1 MRKIGRIAGLWRYPV
16 KSLAGEALNSAA
28 VETSGVVGDRA
39 WVLKDRDT
47 SEIVNCKL
55 IPALLTMGATYPAPP
70 QSDAEPIDAVVSLP
84 DGREI
89 LTSNPYAAQAISA
102 FAGRALELW
111 PLQPAS
117 NAEHYRLRRAMSP
130 AVTLQRM
137 GMKASDPFPDFSNYE
152 PTLLSEL
159 QYFAT
164 PRGSHKDAFP
174 LHFVTSASLES
185 ARRHYPGIDISAERF
200 RPNFAIE
207 TENEDG
213 FPEFDWDGFDLIVGG
228 AVLHV
233 GQRTIRCSMPSQK
246 QQNIAA
252 EPRISAFLRAL
263 TDFYFGANCLVREP
277 GLIKMGDEV
286 FLEKRA
292 HLQPVRLSAPPLP
305 DGINAPSPAPNAS
318 PRFQTHRVTFR
329 RDEAQ
334 DVVTFGLT
342 PLNGDIAPYLPGQH
356 ITLRV
361 RPDADAPPI
370 VRSYSLS
377 NAPGGDCYTITVKR
391 DGLCSTYLHGTPN
404 AGDEV
409 ELGQPRGRFA
419 LIPTDPRPAIL
430 ISNGIGVTPLFAM
443 LQSIAAENPAR
454 RVLWIHAT
462 QNSATHSFATQ
473 VRTLAARLPSLT
485 RHIVYRAPLAADAPG
500 VDYDSTERDLRDVLQ
515 AFDGLHDAETFLC
528 GGAHFLSDT
537 QDALRALGV
546 TERIHTEQFAPAA
559 TPPGQAPTSTE
570 HHKILFTRSKIEAE
584 WRSGGP
590 TLLELAEH
598 FDLPVESGCRF
609 GACEAC
615 KVGLA
620 SGDVRYADDGV
631 KMAADEILLCCAIPR
646 SNLEVDL

>member
-1 MRKIGRIAGLWRYPV
+1 MKRIGRISGLWRYPV
-16 KSLAGEALNSAA
+16 KSLAGEALESATI
-28 VETSGVVGDRA
+28 ETSGLVGDRA
-39 WVLKDRDT
+39 WALKDRDT
-47 SEIVNCKL
+47 AEIINCKQ
-55 IPALLTMGATYPAPP
+55 IPALLMMGATYPAPP
-70 QSDAEPIDAVVSLP
+70 RSESEPVDAMVSLP

-89 LTSNPYAAQAISA
+89 LTSNRYAAQAISA

-152 PTLLSEL
+152 PALLSEL

-174 LHFVTSASLES
+174 LHFVTSASLDS
-185 ARRHYPGIDISAERF
+185 ARKHYPGIDISAERF

-213 FPEFDWDGFDLIVGG
+213 FPEFDWDGYDLIVGN

-263 TDFYFGANCLVREP
+263 TDFYFGANCLVREA
-277 GLIKMGDEV
+277 GLIKLGDEV
-286 FLEKRA
+286 YLEKRA

-305 DGINAPSPAPNAS
+305 EGISAPSPAPNAS
-318 PRFQTHRVTFR
+318 PRFQKHRVTFR

-334 DVVTFGLT
+334 DVVTFGLA
-342 PLNGDIAPYLPGQH
+342 PLQGDIAPYLPGQH

-361 RPDADAPPI
+361 RPDENAAPI

-377 NAPGGDCYTITVKR
+377 NAPGGDCYTITIKR
-391 DGLCSTYLHGTPN
+391 DGLCSTYLHEKLQ
-404 AGDEV
+404 AGGDV

-419 LIPTDPRPAIL
+419 LIPTDARPVIL
-430 ISNGIGVTPLFAM
+430 ISSGIGVTPLFAM

-462 QNSATHSFATQ
+462 QNSATHSFAAQ
-473 VRTLAARLPSLT
+473 VRALAARLSNFSAHT
-485 RHIVYRAPLAADAPG
+485 IYRAPLAADALG
-500 VDYDSTERDLRDVLQ
+500 VDYDSSDRDVNAVLQ
-515 AFDGLHDAETFLC
+515 AFDGLGEAETFIC
-528 GGAHFLSDT
+528 GGARFLSDT
-537 QDALRALGV
+537 EAALHALGV

-559 TPPGQAPTSTE
+559 TPPGQAPTSTA
-570 HHKILFTRSKIEAE
+570 HHKIIFTRSRIEAE

-615 KVGLA
+615 KAGLV
-620 SGDVRYADDGV
+620 SGDVRYADDAV

-646 SNLEVDL
+646 SNLELDL